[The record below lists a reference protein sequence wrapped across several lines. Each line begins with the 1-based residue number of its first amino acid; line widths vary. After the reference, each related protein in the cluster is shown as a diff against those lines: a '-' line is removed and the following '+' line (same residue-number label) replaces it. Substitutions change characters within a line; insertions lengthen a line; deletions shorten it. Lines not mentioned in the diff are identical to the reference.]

1 MKYDDSLESM
11 RKEYAI
17 YKIATHLERNGVE
30 PDLAKVLATD
40 IYKMAIGDL

>member
-1 MKYDDSLESM
+1 MKYDDELESI

-30 PDLAKVLATD
+30 LDLAKVLATD